1 MSQISRISSGI
12 FGGMAAAIA
21 LGAIQL
27 AFGSDLR
34 GPMVDTGSVQANAAT
49 LQVSTVNRAAKGDRA
64 SLAPAV
70 AEPGRVLSFR
80 VHSLEDTSV
89 LMRLPAASIRVEA
102 FKAVAAPGGGK
113 PASRTSTVACEPP
126 VSVLTEVAKLLQPGR
141 CVT

>member
-1 MSQISRISSGI
+1 MSQISKISSGI
-12 FGGMAAAIA
+12 FGGMSAAIA

-34 GPMVDTGSVQANAAT
+34 GPMGDIGSAQANAAV
-49 LQVSTVNRAAKGDRA
+49 QVTTVNRAAKADRA
-64 SLAPAV
+64 SLAPA
-70 AEPGRVLSFR
+70 ASEPGRVLSFR

-102 FKAVAAPGGGK
+102 FKTIAAPSASK